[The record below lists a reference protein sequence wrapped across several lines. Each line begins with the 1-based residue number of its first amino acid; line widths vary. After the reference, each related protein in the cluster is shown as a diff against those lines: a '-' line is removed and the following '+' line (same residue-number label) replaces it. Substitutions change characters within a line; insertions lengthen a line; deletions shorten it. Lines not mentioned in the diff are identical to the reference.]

1 MTTASHSIMPLAGP
15 ASITE
20 IAARFDDLF
29 GADPDWLR
37 TLRTQ
42 ALERFVEQGLP
53 TRSDEEWRY
62 TGIKPII
69 ETRYQ
74 VGGEATPVTGVDLDR
89 ATVAVPDAIR
99 LVFIDGVLAPEH
111 STQDARV
118 AGMTVMPLDQ
128 AIERRADVLEPVLV
142 DSIAAA
148 RDGFELLSGG
158 LMSSGAFVHVAPNTR
173 IERPVVITYLRT
185 GQGAPRLIT
194 PRVVVVAEAGADVQ
208 VIEDYAAIGEAEGL
222 TNAFTDIVVGAN
234 ARVEHYLLERESFA
248 TFHVATLRAHQH
260 RDSYLASHRMI
271 LGGRLVRNNVF
282 PILDGENGH
291 SLLNGL
297 FVGHGNQHIDN
308 HMRVEH
314 RQPHCDSR
322 QYYRGLLDDRAKGV
336 FTGRIVVA
344 QDAQKTDAIQ
354 SNDNILLGPNA
365 QVWTKPQLEIYADDV
380 RCTHGATTARID
392 EDATFYLRARG
403 LTPEQARLMLL
414 FAFAGETLDRL
425 TIPVVR
431 ERIRA
436 EVAERLAEDVAGGA
450 AGGVS

>member
-1 MTTASHSIMPLAGP
+1 MTTASHGILPLTGP

-20 IAARFDDLF
+20 LVGRADEVFAGDPAWLRDLRADALKRFD
-29 GADPDWLR
+29 AC
-37 TLRTQ
+37 
-42 ALERFVEQGLP
+42 GLP
-53 TRSDEEWRY
+53 RRTDEEWRY
-62 TGIKPII
+62 TSVKPIV
-69 ETRYQ
+69 ETSYQ
-74 VGGEATPVTGVDLDR
+74 IGGEAASLSAIDLDR
-89 ATVAVPDAIR
+89 AAVAVPDAFR
-99 LVFIDGVLAPEH
+99 LVFIDGILAPEL
-111 STQDARV
+111 STSERPPAGV
-118 AGMTVMPLDQ
+118 AVLPLDQ
-128 AIERRADVLEPVLV
+128 AIERRPEVLEPVLM
-142 DSIAAA
+142 DSLAAA

-158 LMSSGAFVHVAPNTR
+158 LMSSGALVHVGPNKR
-173 IERPVVITYLRT
+173 IERPIVITHVRT
-185 GQGAPRLIT
+185 GQGAPRLVT
-194 PRVVVVAEAGADVQ
+194 PRVVVVAEAGAEVK
-208 VIEDYAAIGEAEGL
+208 VVEDYASIGAPEGL
-222 TNAFTDIVVGAN
+222 TNGFTDVVVGAN
-234 ARVEHYLLERESFA
+234 ARVEHFLLEREGEA
-248 TFHVATLRAHQH
+248 AFHVSTLRARQH

-271 LGGRLVRNNVF
+271 LGGRIVRNNVV

-297 FVGHGNQHIDN
+297 FVGHGSQHIDN

-314 RQPHCDSR
+314 QLPNCESR

-344 QDAQKTDAIQ
+344 EDAQKTDAIQ
-354 SNDNILLGPNA
+354 SNDNILLGPMA

-392 EDATFYLRARG
+392 EDAMFYLRARG

-436 EVAERLAEDVAGGA
+436 EVAERLAGRAPQHEVD
-450 AGGVS
+450 